1 MVQEIYEAQLLETQ
15 SSVRMKNVQQHITQK
30 L

>member
-1 MVQEIYEAQLLETQ
+1 MVQENYEAQLLETQ
-15 SSVRMKNVQQHITQK
+15 SSVRMKNVQQHTTQK